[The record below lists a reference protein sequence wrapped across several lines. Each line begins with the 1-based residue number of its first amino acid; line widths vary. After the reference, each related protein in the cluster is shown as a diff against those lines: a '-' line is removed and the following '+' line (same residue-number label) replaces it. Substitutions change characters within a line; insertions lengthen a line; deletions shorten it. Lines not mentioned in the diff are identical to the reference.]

1 MIPIS
6 RQSHSRSF
14 LGVIAYFRRS
24 RGARRMFQ
32 KELARPLALF
42 VGLGLAHCCVGS
54 GTASGQPVPPLPAPS
69 APAPGSPAAPAPAI
83 PPIAPAGAARGEEA
97 ATVPSSGPSLPAPE
111 PGIES
116 LPGPRPRVIRPPD
129 AGFRTPELP
138 ELPARPSGPFFTPF
152 DPPTGYTGPSS
163 VLPTEGQQDPHFVP
177 IEDRWRIGYPEW
189 DRYGNGHPVIDDYP
203 YTPGRWF
210 DPFNQNVLK
219 GDYPVIGQHIFL
231 DMSAS
236 ALSFQEYRQIPTAT
250 TPFESTVRANQ
261 FNFFGR
267 PNQYFTT
274 NFFSVIFDMTHG
286 DAAFKPFDWRLR
298 LAPVF
303 NVNSLSVQELG
314 IVSPNVLQG
323 TTRTREFWA
332 LQEAFFETK
341 LADVS
346 PDYDF
351 MSFRFGTQPFNNDFR
366 GFLFNDINRAVRLF
380 GTRNANRDQWNLAY
394 FRQWEKDTNSQLN
407 SFNDRRQNLVFANYY
422 RQDFIFPGYT
432 AQVSLVYNNDPKSFH
447 FDKNRFLVRPDPVG
461 VFRPH
466 EIDVAYIGWA
476 GDGHIGRFNLTHQL
490 YWALGR
496 DSLNPM
502 ANQPQTINAQ
512 MVAIEGS
519 YDRDWVRFRASFFY
533 ASGDHNVNN
542 SHATGFDTILDAPN
556 FSGGPFSFWNRQ
568 QIPLFGVNLVQRLSL
583 VPDLRSS
590 KIQGQANF
598 VNPGIYIPT
607 LGMDFDLTPKC
618 KLITNTNVLFFD
630 STNVLEHFLF
640 AGRIDKFIGT
650 DVSMG
655 LEYRPLLSE
664 NINFTLGLS
673 GLVPGQGFRDLYN
686 NFSNRTTSLLIG
698 SFLMFNFVF

>member
-1 MIPIS
+1 
-6 RQSHSRSF
+6 
-14 LGVIAYFRRS
+14 
-24 RGARRMFQ
+24 MFQ
-32 KELARPLALF
+32 EVLARPLALL
-42 VGLGLAHCCVGS
+42 VGLALARYGVGAETANGL
-54 GTASGQPVPPLPAPS
+54 PVPPLPAPS
-69 APAPGSPAAPAPAI
+69 AATPGSL
-83 PPIAPAGAARGEEA
+83 PAGAAA
-97 ATVPSSGPSLPAPE
+97 QPPAPAAGAAAPGAAPEVVPQPVTATPE
-111 PGIES
+111 PVNEAV
-116 LPGPRPRVIRPPD
+116 PGPRPRVLRPPD
-129 AGFRTPELP
+129 AGFVTPALP
-138 ELPARPSGPFFTPF
+138 EPLARPSGPFFTPF
-152 DPPTGYTGPSS
+152 DPPIGYTGPSS

-177 IEDRWRIGYPEW
+177 IEDRWRVGYPEW
-189 DRYGNGHPVIDDYP
+189 DRYGHGHPIVDDYP

-219 GDYPVIGQHIFL
+219 GDFPIIGQHTFL
-231 DMSAS
+231 DVSAS

-250 TPFESTVRANQ
+250 TPFESTLRANE
-261 FNFFGR
+261 FNFFGK

-274 NFFSVIFDMTHG
+274 NFFTLAMDLTHG

-303 NVNSLSVQELG
+303 NVNNLSVQELA

-351 MSFRFGTQPFNNDFR
+351 VSFRFGTQPFNNDFR
-366 GFLFNDINRAVRLF
+366 GFLFNDVNRAVRLF

-407 SFNDRRQNLVFANYY
+407 SFSDRRQNLVFANYY

-461 VFRPH
+461 VARPH
-466 EIDVAYIGWA
+466 EIDVAYVGWA

-496 DSLNPM
+496 DSLNPL
-502 ANQPQTINAQ
+502 ANQAQTINAQ
-512 MVAIEGS
+512 MFAIEGS

-533 ASGDHNVNN
+533 ASGDHNINN
-542 SHATGFDTILDAPN
+542 SHATGFDTILDGPN

-590 KIQGQANF
+590 KFQGQSNF

-607 LGMDFDLTPKC
+607 LGADFELTPKC

-640 AGRIDKFIGT
+640 AGRLDKFIGT

-655 LEYRPLLSE
+655 IEYRPLLSE
-664 NINFTLGLS
+664 NLNFVLGLS
-673 GLVPGQGFRDLYN
+673 GLIAGQGFRDLYN
-686 NFSNRTTSLLIG
+686 NFSSRTDPVLIG
-698 SFLMFNFVF
+698 SFMMLNFLF